1 LIDEAAIAD
10 AQKKGKSSRLVD
22 PKPALSTTGD
32 MKVIM
37 TPQLALDIFEEW
49 PVVARAFRDNV
60 SSKVCLWYLIR
71 HETEQVQQMSEAEF
85 WKRYFE
91 SRLYHNHKASVRSSA
106 AQHIIKEDVVFD
118 QYLEPVDDGE
128 IHLSCLDL
136 N

>member
-1 LIDEAAIAD
+1 LIDEAEIAD

-49 PVVARAFRDNV
+49 PVVARAFRENV
-60 SSKVCLWYLIR
+60 SSKVHPWSFVHR
-71 HETEQVQQMSEAEF
+71 ETKPVQQMSEAEF

-106 AQHIIKEDVVFD
+106 AQHIIQEDVIFD
-118 QYLEPVDDGE
+118 QYLEAVDDGE
-128 IHLSCLDL
+128 ILLFTL
-136 N
+136 L